1 MKTTKKCITQKFLEY
16 QTRLL
21 KREGNFSIKKR
32 LNSYNDVLT
41 IFEIEKDLLT
51 VKSLL
56 EFLGKRIETG
66 QMNKHNE
73 LDLLIY
79 KNAISVLDLEL
90 NINCINRVKMFLKM
104 LKTMC
109 NNFTFI
115 MKEELKCSF
124 RKINHMCNKFRF
136 KIISRFN

>member
-32 LNSYNDVLT
+32 FNSYNNVLT

-56 EFLGKRIETG
+56 EFLAKKIKAGEM
-66 QMNKHNE
+66 QKHDE
-73 LDLLIY
+73 LDLLVY
-79 KNAISVLDLEL
+79 KKFYQLLNLEISSTY
-90 NINCINRVKMFLKM
+90 INKVKMIFKIVQ
-104 LKTMC
+104 TVFD
-109 NNFTFI
+109 NFKFI
-115 MKEELKCSF
+115 ITEELKCNF
-124 RKINHMCNKFRF
+124 RKINYRCNKLRF
-136 KIISRFN
+136 KRF

>member
-1 MKTTKKCITQKFLEY
+1 MKTIKKCITQKFLEY

-56 EFLGKRIETG
+56 EFLAKRIETG
-66 QMNKHNE
+66 EMQKHNE
-73 LDLLIY
+73 LDLLVY
-79 KNAISVLDLEL
+79 KNSTNILSLE
-90 NINCINRVKMFLKM
+90 INNSYINKAKMVLKM
-104 LKTMC
+104 VQTVFD
-109 NNFTFI
+109 NFKFI
-115 MKEELKCSF
+115 ITEELKCNF
-124 RKINHMCNKFRF
+124 RKINYRCNKLRF
-136 KIISRFN
+136 KRF

>member
-56 EFLGKRIETG
+56 EFLAKRIETG
-66 QMNKHNE
+66 EMHKHNE
-73 LDLLIY
+73 LDLLVY
-79 KNAISVLDLEL
+79 KNSTNILSLE
-90 NINCINRVKMFLKM
+90 INNSYINKVKMVSKIVQTVFD
-104 LKTMC
+104 
-109 NNFTFI
+109 NFKFI
-115 MKEELKCSF
+115 ITEELKCNF
-124 RKINHMCNKFRF
+124 RKINYRCNKLRF
-136 KIISRFN
+136 KRF

>member
-32 LNSYNDVLT
+32 FNSYNDVLT

-56 EFLGKRIETG
+56 EFLAKKIKAGEM
-66 QMNKHNE
+66 QKHDE
-73 LDLLIY
+73 LDLLVY
-79 KNAISVLDLEL
+79 KKFYQLLNLEISSTY
-90 NINCINRVKMFLKM
+90 INKVKMIFKIVQ
-104 LKTMC
+104 TIFD
-109 NNFTFI
+109 NFKFI
-115 MKEELKCSF
+115 IKEELKCNF
-124 RKINHMCNKFRF
+124 RKVSYRCNKLRF
-136 KIISRFN
+136 KMGSKFN

>member
-21 KREGNFSIKKR
+21 KREGNFNIKKR

-56 EFLGKRIETG
+56 EFLVKRIETG
-66 QMNKHNE
+66 EMHKHNE
-73 LDLLIY
+73 LDLLVY
-79 KNAISVLDLEL
+79 KNSTNILSLE
-90 NINCINRVKMFLKM
+90 INNSYINKVKMVSKIVQTVFD
-104 LKTMC
+104 
-109 NNFTFI
+109 NFKFI
-115 MKEELKCSF
+115 ITEELKCNF
-124 RKINHMCNKFRF
+124 RKINYRCNKLRF
-136 KIISRFN
+136 KRF